1 MESAARQSI
10 AVTWPLVGFVGL
22 ISLVTMPITAVWFLM
37 LAPLS
42 LVAGSVAAALAR
54 SERRRIDLLT
64 FALSLGLGLLVGPA
78 VYVAL
83 AVAT

>member
-42 LVAGSVAAALAR
+42 LVAGSVAAVLAR

-64 FALSLGLGLLVGPA
+64 FALSLGTGLLVGPA